1 MTATEPLSRRI
12 AFVSAPTN
20 LNLTCPE
27 CGSDLVVDIATGR
40 IIHHKKPKAPAAGG
54 KDFDALLANL
64 GSSKSKADEVFQ
76 RELSTLKDQGR
87 LLDEK
92 FRERLR
98 RVEED
103 PDEEP
108 LSRPWDLE

>member
-1 MTATEPLSRRI
+1 M
-12 AFVSAPTN
+12 SAPTK

-27 CGSDLVVDIATGR
+27 CGSDLVIDVTSGR
-40 IIHHKKPKAPAAGG
+40 VIHHKKPKAPAAGG
-54 KDFDALLANL
+54 KDFDSLLADL
-64 GSSKSKADEVFQ
+64 GSTKSRADEVFQ

-103 PDEEP
+103 PDEEMP
-108 LSRPWDLE
+108 ARPWDLD